1 VSTETGNSLQN
12 FRHVTEFNSSTQ
24 TGQDG
29 RDKAVMCLGWGMS
42 LLDGI
47 AGQSRVQSGDTQ
59 PNSKRSLNTPITL
72 DDFLERDPDLDALG
86 MPTDLPDQL
95 AGFDATE
102 LMPKLPTL
110 SVLPATAY
118 KSGQPSLAELF
129 ASQPLLDAALHK
141 GPSKELNALNTFLL
155 SDSKGTIRVV
165 VYDSLSI
172 GNISLPGMSPV
183 YSLQHLKHYSHP
195 FAHCHVLLSRIQ
207 KAPGE
212 HCIAVIPIS
221 LRFLKNAGRNIHFI
235 DFKTAQLET
244 LVQYIGESILAVQYH
259 WKHSQ
264 DLPSRFQANIEED
277 LTDKGEPNLCQSLYQ
292 LAATG
297 HCSEKMGEWLK
308 DELAERVN
316 SSARIFMGMS

>member
-1 VSTETGNSLQN
+1 
-12 FRHVTEFNSSTQ
+12 
-24 TGQDG
+24 
-29 RDKAVMCLGWGMS
+29 
-42 LLDGI
+42 LLDGN
-47 AGQSRVQSGDTQ
+47 AGRNKVKSDESQVGT
-59 PNSKRSLNTPITL
+59 KHSLKPPVIL
-72 DDFLERDPDLDALG
+72 DDFLEREPDLETLD

-110 SVLPATAY
+110 SVLPASAY
-118 KSGQPSLAELF
+118 RSGQPSLAELF

-141 GPSKELNALNTFLL
+141 GPSRELNALNTFLL
-155 SDSKGTIRVV
+155 SNSEGVIRVV
-165 VYDSLSI
+165 VFDSLSI
-172 GNISLPGMSPV
+172 GNISLPGMSPS
-183 YSLQHLKHYSHP
+183 YSLQHQKHYSHP

-212 HCIAVIPIS
+212 HCIALIPIS

-235 DFKTAQLET
+235 DYKTAQLDT
-244 LVQYIGESILAVQYH
+244 LVQYIGESVLAIQYH

-277 LTDKGEPNLCQSLYQ
+277 LVELREPTLCQSLYQ

-297 HCSEKMGEWLK
+297 HCSEKMSEWLK
-308 DELAERVN
+308 DELAERVMFDCCDK
-316 SSARIFMGMS
+316 S